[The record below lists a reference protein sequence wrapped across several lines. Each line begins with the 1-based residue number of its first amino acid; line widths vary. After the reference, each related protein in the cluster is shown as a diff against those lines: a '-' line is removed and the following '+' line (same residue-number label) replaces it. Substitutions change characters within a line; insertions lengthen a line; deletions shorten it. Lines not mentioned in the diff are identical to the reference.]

1 MLTFF
6 QRNFYVDLNSS
17 FFLVDAYVSTL
28 GYSFSG
34 NTITQGILASRQNS
48 KFYVSRR
55 NLTPKSITVIQ
66 RVFFSIPNH
75 DFDIFSGEFE
85 MVCIFSY
92 MISHFGLSI
101 LDGCIRYKRRILFIH
116 HLKSRHFSA
125 MMSHWH
131 MNPSLLDALV
141 PGPVC
146 FHFTW
151 WILVLKATNN
161 MLFKSRLLEST
172 SLHHNPPIHKLPSH
186 TRLLRFYTQL

>member
-1 MLTFF
+1 MRTCPPLGIPF
-6 QRNFYVDLNSS
+6 QETPYHRVFWLLDRILNFTLAEEIWLLNRSLSSRESS
-17 FFLVDAYVSTL
+17 FLF
-28 GYSFSG
+28 
-34 NTITQGILASRQNS
+34 
-48 KFYVSRR
+48 
-55 NLTPKSITVIQ
+55 
-66 RVFFSIPNH
+66 PNH

-92 MISHFGLSI
+92 MVSHFGLSI
-101 LDGCIRYKRRILFIH
+101 LDGCIWYKRRILFIH

>member
-1 MLTFF
+1 
-6 QRNFYVDLNSS
+6 
-17 FFLVDAYVSTL
+17 
-28 GYSFSG
+28 
-34 NTITQGILASRQNS
+34 
-48 KFYVSRR
+48 
-55 NLTPKSITVIQ
+55 
-66 RVFFSIPNH
+66 
-75 DFDIFSGEFE
+75 

-92 MISHFGLSI
+92 MVSHFGLSI

-172 SLHHNPPIHKLPSH
+172 SLHHNPPIHKLLSYARLRLYATLTSH
-186 TRLLRFYTQL
+186 NLPLAFKDPKLKQIGQNVTSKCTLFGWL